1 MIKEE
6 IKKYVLVI
14 KINKK
19 LKKIAPINTNINT
32 LYNDNKV
39 WLENE
44 EKIIDK
50 ILEVDINNHSELNK
64 LQSFLESYIEK
75 NR

>member
-1 MIKEE
+1 VIKEE